1 MYRQKSKGWY
11 KHKDFIFMDLCCIV
25 IAFILAD
32 WFRHEAI
39 INLYTDEIYRNTII
53 FIVLLD
59 LCVSVVSESYKGV
72 LKRGYYL
79 EFNAVLKQTIIAEL
93 GTGLYLFSIDNGHNF
108 SRIVLYLMGIIY
120 TGLTYL
126 TRILWKKHL
135 KSKMAEE
142 GEHSLYIVTNENSAE
157 DVIRNVREN
166 NYNLYDING
175 LVIIDKDMTGSWI
188 SGIPV
193 VAELKDASAYIC
205 QKWVDE
211 VFINVDEDYPF
222 PQELMDELL
231 EMGMVVHRNLAKIKS
246 MQGQRQMIET
256 VGGYTV
262 LTTSMNFA
270 TDRQAFAKRTLDI
283 VGGLVGC
290 ILTGIIYIFIGPAIY
305 ISSPGPIFFS
315 QVRIGQNGKPFK
327 MYKFRSMYMDAEE
340 RKAELM
346 AQNKMSDGRM
356 FKLDFD
362 PRVIGNKIQPDG
374 RKKTGVGEF
383 IRKTSLDEFP
393 QFWNVLKGDMS
404 LVGTRPILQD
414 ELEQYE
420 LHHRARI
427 ATKPGI
433 TGMWQVSGRSNITDF
448 EEVVRLDTEYITK
461 WNFGLD
467 IKILLQTVKT
477 VLKREGT
484 ALASI
489 YIEIL
494 LYG

>member
-1 MYRQKSKGWY
+1 M
-11 KHKDFIFMDLCCIV
+11 
-25 IAFILAD
+25 
-32 WFRHEAI
+32 
-39 INLYTDEIYRNTII
+39 
-53 FIVLLD
+53 D

-362 PRVIGNKIQPDG
+362 PRVIGNKILPDG

-484 ALASI
+484 A
-489 YIEIL
+489 
-494 LYG
+494 

>member
-135 KSKMAEE
+135 KSKMAEK

-362 PRVIGNKIQPDG
+362 PRVIGNKILPDG

-427 ATKPGI
+427 ATKPGL

-484 ALASI
+484 A
-489 YIEIL
+489 
-494 LYG
+494 